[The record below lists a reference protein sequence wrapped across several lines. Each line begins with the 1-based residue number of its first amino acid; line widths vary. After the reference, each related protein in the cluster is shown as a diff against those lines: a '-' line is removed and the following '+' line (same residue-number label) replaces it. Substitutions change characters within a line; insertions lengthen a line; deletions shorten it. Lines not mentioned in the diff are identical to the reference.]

1 MFVNNVVNNVFVN
14 NMFVNNVVNNVFVD
28 NMFVNNM
35 FVNNVVNNVFINNMF
50 VNNVFINNVFV
61 NNVVVT
67 TERKH
72 LSHLKEEVDTIGGS
86 SATKPQEC
94 HHPFLHPR
102 YFLHFLFTNFPT
114 RKTVNNHHN
123 AI

>member
-1 MFVNNVVNNVFVN
+1 MFVNNVFVN
-14 NMFVNNVVNNVFVD
+14 NVFVNNVFV
-28 NMFVNNM
+28 
-35 FVNNVVNNVFINNMF
+35 
-50 VNNVFINNVFV
+50 NVFINNVFV
-61 NNVVVT
+61 NNVVT

-72 LSHLKEEVDTIGGS
+72 LSHLKEKVDTKGGS
-86 SATKPQEC
+86 SATKPQER

-102 YFLHFLFTNFPT
+102 YFLYFLFTYFPT